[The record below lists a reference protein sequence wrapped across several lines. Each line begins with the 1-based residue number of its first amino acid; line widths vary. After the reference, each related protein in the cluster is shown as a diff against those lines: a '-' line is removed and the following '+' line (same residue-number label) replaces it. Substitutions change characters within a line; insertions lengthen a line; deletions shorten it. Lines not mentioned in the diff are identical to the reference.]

1 MQIHHPHPGAARRRA
16 PRPAR
21 GTAWRLDR
29 RQLLRGGSVAL
40 ALPLLQ
46 AMIPANAVAGEHDDR
61 TGSTDQRHGDG
72 APRRMI
78 GICNNL
84 GFLPDRFFPTGDGAD
99 YQLSPYLEELS
110 EHRQAFTVFSGVSH
124 PGVDGSHSSDV
135 SFLTAAPHPGSGG
148 FRNTVSL
155 DQRIAA
161 HFGNQTRFPSLTLG
175 VNAMQGRRSL
185 SWTDGG
191 VLIPC
196 QDSAAAVFAQ
206 LFLQGTAAEQ
216 QTQLKRLRLGRS
228 IMDTLGEQS
237 RALYRRLGAA
247 DRDRMDQY
255 TTAVRDVEQQMTIA
269 QQWELRPKP
278 TPPID
283 QPVDPPQRADY
294 MQKTQLMFA
303 MAKLAFQ
310 TDSTRAITLLLDS
323 NNSPTIAVPGTQISD
338 GYHNLSHHGRN
349 ESKLQQLA
357 AIDRSHMRLLADFLS
372 DLRSSDEGGTTL
384 LDNTSVIYG
393 SNFGDANKHTTDN
406 LPVILAGG
414 RFRHGRHLKF
424 DTHNNYPLPNLFV
437 SVLQQMGI
445 ETDRFASASG
455 TMRGL
460 DFTG

>member
-1 MQIHHPHPGAARRRA
+1 MQTPGPTSCAAS
-16 PRPAR
+16 
-21 GTAWRLDR
+21 RLDR
-29 RQLLRGGSVAL
+29 RQLLRGTGVAL

-46 AMIPANAVAGEHDDR
+46 AMATTHSRAAVSSESPESDTPA
-61 TGSTDQRHGDG
+61 
-72 APRRMI
+72 PKRMI

-84 GFLPDRFFPTGDGAD
+84 GFLPDRFFPTAQGRG
-99 YQLSPYLEELS
+99 YELSPYLRELQD
-110 EHRQAFTVFSGVSH
+110 HQQAFTVFSGVSH

-161 HFGNQTRFPSLTLG
+161 HFASQTRFPSLTLG
-175 VNAMQGRRSL
+175 VNAVPGRRSL

-196 QDSAAAVFAQ
+196 EDSAAAVFTQ
-206 LFLQGTAAEQ
+206 LFLQGTPKQIEAQ
-216 QTQLKRLRLGRS
+216 VQRLRLGRS

-237 RALYRRLGAA
+237 RALHRRLGST
-247 DRDRMDQY
+247 DRDRMDQF
-255 TTAVRDVEQQMTIA
+255 TTAVRDVEQHMAVA
-269 QQWELRPKP
+269 QEWERRPKP
-278 TPPID
+278 TAPIEK
-283 QPVDPPQRADY
+283 PVDPAEKADY
-294 MQKTQLMFA
+294 MKKTALMFS

-323 NNSPTIAVPGTQISD
+323 NNSPTIAVEGANISD
-338 GYHNLSHHGRN
+338 GYHNLSHHGRS
-349 ESKLQQLA
+349 ESKLKQLE
-357 AIDRSHMRLLADFLS
+357 AIDRSHLRLLAHFLTE
-372 DLRSSDEGGTTL
+372 LKSSDEGGASL

-414 RFRHGRHLKF
+414 RFRHGQHLQF
-424 DTHNNYPLPNLFV
+424 DPRNNYPLPNLFV

-445 ETDRFASASG
+445 ETDRFASATG

-460 DFTG
+460 DWAG